1 MNVKDSVIG
10 HAVLCAALV
19 SLSACS
25 RISPVGPTSDS
36 ARPLQQGQPL
46 SPALPSTPQQ
56 VPHATAAAAATSP
69 LLAGSFAI
77 ANADGDG
84 IRGTYSGSAQLSGGA
99 LQHASL
105 TLQIS
110 DGSGVLAGAG
120 GVIPVAG
127 LGSFVGEGDFLLQG
141 HGEMTL
147 AGGQRAILALTLQG
161 TSFASCSDS
170 GQITISQSAAGAMG
184 RVGRVSA
191 TLQHTVG
198 GAGFI
203 Q

>member
-1 MNVKDSVIG
+1 MNVKDSAIG
-10 HAVLCAALV
+10 YAVLCAALV

-25 RISPVGPTSDS
+25 RISPVDPTSDS
-36 ARPLQQGQPL
+36 AQPLQQGQPL
-46 SPALPSTPQQ
+46 SPALPSTPQRVQ
-56 VPHATAAAAATSP
+56 HATAAVATSP
-69 LLAGSFAI
+69 LLEGSFAI
-77 ANADGDG
+77 ANAHGDG
-84 IRGTYSGSAQLSGGA
+84 IRGTYSGTAQFSDGA

-105 TLQIS
+105 TLRIS
-110 DGSGVLAGAG
+110 DGSGTLAGAG

-147 AGGQRAILALTLQG
+147 AGGQLAILALTLQG
-161 TSFASCSDS
+161 TSLASCSER

-191 TLQHTVG
+191 TLHHTVG
-198 GAGFI
+198 GAGCI

>member
-10 HAVLCAALV
+10 HAVLCALV

-46 SPALPSTPQQ
+46 SPALPS
-56 VPHATAAAAATSP
+56 S
-69 LLAGSFAI
+69 
-77 ANADGDG
+77 DG
-84 IRGTYSGSAQLSGGA
+84 AFE
-99 LQHASL
+99 HASL

-110 DGSGVLAGAG
+110 DGSGALAGAG

-147 AGGQRAILALTLQG
+147 AGGQRAILAVTLQG
-161 TSFASCSDS
+161 SSFASCSDS

-198 GAGFI
+198 GAGCI

>member
-10 HAVLCAALV
+10 HAVLCALV

-46 SPALPSTPQQ
+46 SPALPSTPQRVQ
-56 VPHATAAAAATSP
+56 HATAAAASP

-84 IRGTYSGSAQLSGGA
+84 IRGTYSGTAQFSDGA
-99 LQHASL
+99 FEHASL

-110 DGSGVLAGAG
+110 DGSGALAGAG

-147 AGGQRAILALTLQG
+147 AGGQRAILAVTLQG
-161 TSFASCSDS
+161 SSFASCSDS

-198 GAGFI
+198 GAGCI